1 MVGTNRFVPVPA
13 FVASMLFAC
22 LDVLGASSIMRVGA
36 GFGDRVV
43 VMPLSTV
50 HLVVID
56 DDDVDVESVVR
67 SLNRNGIFG
76 EITVFR
82 DGLDALRAL
91 QQESARPSSRPLLIL
106 LDLDL
111 PRLNGLE
118 FLDALRSDPRLC
130 GTTVF
135 VLTLSDRL
143 EDKLAAYDRQVA
155 GYMLKSKLGENFAL
169 LPKLLRSYCRLVAP
183 QVFPSDVQP
192 SPL

>member
-1 MVGTNRFVPVPA
+1 
-13 FVASMLFAC
+13 
-22 LDVLGASSIMRVGA
+22 
-36 GFGDRVV
+36 
-43 VMPLSTV
+43 MPLSTI

-82 DGLDALRAL
+82 DGLEALRAL
-91 QQESARPSSRPLLIL
+91 QQPAKLPSRPLLIL

-111 PRLNGLE
+111 PRLNGFQ

-130 GTTVF
+130 GTVVF

-143 EDKLAAYDRQVA
+143 EDKLGAYDRQVA
-155 GYMLKSKLGENFAL
+155 GYLLKSKLGEDRSL
-169 LPKLLRSYCRLVAP
+169 LPKLLRSYCRLVAQ
-183 QVFPSDVQP
+183 QVVPSQVP
-192 SPL
+192 ASLS

>member
-1 MVGTNRFVPVPA
+1 
-13 FVASMLFAC
+13 
-22 LDVLGASSIMRVGA
+22 
-36 GFGDRVV
+36 
-43 VMPLSTV
+43 MPLSTV

-82 DGLDALRAL
+82 DGLEALRAL
-91 QQESARPSSRPLLIL
+91 QQESSKLPSRPLLIL

-118 FLDALRSDPRLC
+118 FLDALRSDSRLC
-130 GTTVF
+130 GTVVF
-135 VLTLSDRL
+135 VLTLSERL
-143 EDKLAAYDRQVA
+143 EDKIAAYDRQVA
-155 GYMLKSKLGENFAL
+155 GYLLKSKLGEDFAL

-183 QVFPSDVQP
+183 QLVPSQAQA
-192 SPL
+192 SLS